1 MSRKYKNSNEVP
13 VEVLCKRIDQIVDAI
28 TAGDSGKSLLRE
40 CTMRIPAEL
49 DRDADLVLA
58 EAGRRLKREE

>member
-1 MSRKYKNSNEVP
+1 MSRKYRNSNEVP
-13 VEVLCKRIDQIVDAI
+13 TEALCKRIDQII

-49 DRDADLVLA
+49 DKDADLVLA
-58 EAGRRLKREE
+58 EAARRLRVLGV